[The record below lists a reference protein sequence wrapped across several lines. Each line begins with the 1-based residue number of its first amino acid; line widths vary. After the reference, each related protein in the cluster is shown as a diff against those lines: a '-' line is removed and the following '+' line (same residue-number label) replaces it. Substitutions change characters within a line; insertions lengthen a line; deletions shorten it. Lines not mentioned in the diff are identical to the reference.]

1 MGNGCFYADR
11 LAAGYGKRPVAEG
24 LSFHAGR
31 GEIVTLIGPNG
42 AGKSTILKTISGGL
56 APMGGELVLD
66 GVPMERIPRKERAR
80 KLAVVFTEK
89 LQGELMTCRDVTAA
103 GRYPYTGR
111 LGLLSEKDQRAVDQ
125 ALELVHGTD
134 LGDRPFDRISDGQRQ
149 RIMLA
154 RALCQEPEMI
164 LLDEP
169 TSHLDVKYKLEFL
182 SLLREMA
189 RKKDLS
195 VLMSLHELD
204 LAERISDRV
213 VCIKDGRMDRCGTPE
228 QVFTPGYV
236 EGLFGMSGLTT
247 GVLLAVVVGIV
258 VLGGVQRIG
267 RVTSYMVPFMAIFY
281 IGAGLAVI
289 LLRIDQVPAAL
300 ASIFTNAFSFE
311 AVGGGVFGYAI
322 MVAMRQGF
330 ARGVF
335 SNEAGLG
342 SAPMAHAASETQ
354 EPVEQGMWGV
364 FEVFIDTIV
373 ICTLTSLAVI
383 LSGVLDVGLD
393 SYATNGAAAVAAF
406 NAILPGTIGGTI
418 IQISLLFF
426 ALSTILGWS
435 YYGERCWAYL
445 SNNNKAVVWIFKVV
459 FVLVCIVGATG
470 NGTLMWD
477 ISDTLNGMMAIPNL
491 IGLLLL
497 SNVIIRST
505 NDYFKK
511 H

>member
-1 MGNGCFYADR
+1 MGNGCFYSDR

-56 APMGGELVLD
+56 APLGGELVLD

-89 LQGELMTCRDVTAA
+89 LQGELMTCRDVAAA

-111 LGLLSEKDQRAVDQ
+111 LGLLSEEDQRAVDQ

-134 LGDRPFDRISDGQRQ
+134 LRDRPFDRISDGQRQ

-236 EGLFGMSGLTT
+236 EELFGMT
-247 GVLLAVVVGIV
+247 A
-258 VLGGVQRIG
+258 G
-267 RVTSYMVPFMAIFY
+267 RFDA
-281 IGAGLAVI
+281 AG
-289 LLRIDQVPAAL
+289 
-300 ASIFTNAFSFE
+300 
-311 AVGGGVFGYAI
+311 
-322 MVAMRQGF
+322 
-330 ARGVF
+330 
-335 SNEAGLG
+335 
-342 SAPMAHAASETQ
+342 
-354 EPVEQGMWGV
+354 
-364 FEVFIDTIV
+364 
-373 ICTLTSLAVI
+373 
-383 LSGVLDVGLD
+383 
-393 SYATNGAAAVAAF
+393 
-406 NAILPGTIGGTI
+406 
-418 IQISLLFF
+418 
-426 ALSTILGWS
+426 
-435 YYGERCWAYL
+435 
-445 SNNNKAVVWIFKVV
+445 
-459 FVLVCIVGATG
+459 
-470 NGTLMWD
+470 
-477 ISDTLNGMMAIPNL
+477 
-491 IGLLLL
+491 
-497 SNVIIRST
+497 
-505 NDYFKK
+505 
-511 H
+511 

>member
-134 LGDRPFDRISDGQRQ
+134 LGERPFDRISDGQRQ

-189 RKKDLS
+189 RKKELS

-236 EGLFGMSGLTT
+236 EGLFGMTAGKFDAAGGSVEFSVPGGAVKPEDLPENAVFVIAGNGSGRQVFRKL
-247 GVLLAVVVGIV
+247 
-258 VLGGVQRIG
+258 QREN
-267 RVTSYMVPFMAIFY
+267 VPFVT
-281 IGAGLAVI
+281 GI
-289 LLRIDQVPAAL
+289 LFENDLDLPAAEAL
-300 ASIFTNAFSFE
+300 AAHVVKVPLGPVPEE
-311 AVGGGVFGYAI
+311 AV
-322 MVAMRQGF
+322 RE
-330 ARGVF
+330 AR
-335 SNEAGLG
+335 AWIRWC
-342 SAPMAHAASETQ
+342 Q
-354 EPVEQGMWGV
+354 R
-364 FEVFIDTIV
+364 V
-373 ICTLTSLAVI
+373 ICCRTGFGVWEKENEDLFKYAER
-383 LSGVLDVGLD
+383 SGKT
-393 SYATNGAAAVAAF
+393 A
-406 NAILPGTIGGTI
+406 
-418 IQISLLFF
+418 
-426 ALSTILGWS
+426 
-435 YYGERCWAYL
+435 GE
-445 SNNNKAVVWIFKVV
+445 S
-459 FVLVCIVGATG
+459 
-470 NGTLMWD
+470 
-477 ISDTLNGMMAIPNL
+477 
-491 IGLLLL
+491 
-497 SNVIIRST
+497 
-505 NDYFKK
+505 
-511 H
+511 

>member
-42 AGKSTILKTISGGL
+42 AGKSTVLKTISGGL
-56 APMGGELVLD
+56 APLGGKLVLD
-66 GVPMERIPRKERAR
+66 GVPMEWIPRKERAR

-111 LGLLSEKDQRAVDQ
+111 LGLLSEEDQRAVDQ

-189 RKKDLS
+189 RKKNLS

-236 EGLFGMSGLTT
+236 EELFGMTAGKFDAAGGAVEFSVPGGAGRPEELPENAVFVIAGNGSGRQVFRKL
-247 GVLLAVVVGIV
+247 
-258 VLGGVQRIG
+258 QREN
-267 RVTSYMVPFMAIFY
+267 VPFVT
-281 IGAGLAVI
+281 GI
-289 LLRIDQVPAAL
+289 LFENDLDLPAAEAL
-300 ASIFTNAFSFE
+300 AAHVVKVPLGPVPEE
-311 AVGGGVFGYAI
+311 AV
-322 MVAMRQGF
+322 RE
-330 ARGVF
+330 AR
-335 SNEAGLG
+335 A
-342 SAPMAHAASETQ
+342 
-354 EPVEQGMWGV
+354 W
-364 FEVFIDTIV
+364 IRRCRRV
-373 ICTLTSLAVI
+373 ICCRTGFGVWEKENEDLFKYAER
-383 LSGVLDVGLD
+383 SGKT
-393 SYATNGAAAVAAF
+393 A
-406 NAILPGTIGGTI
+406 
-418 IQISLLFF
+418 
-426 ALSTILGWS
+426 
-435 YYGERCWAYL
+435 GE
-445 SNNNKAVVWIFKVV
+445 S
-459 FVLVCIVGATG
+459 
-470 NGTLMWD
+470 
-477 ISDTLNGMMAIPNL
+477 
-491 IGLLLL
+491 
-497 SNVIIRST
+497 
-505 NDYFKK
+505 
-511 H
+511 

>member
-24 LSFHAGR
+24 LSFHADR

-56 APMGGELVLD
+56 APLGGELVLD

-89 LQGELMTCRDVTAA
+89 LQGELMTCRDVAAA

-111 LGLLSEKDQRAVDQ
+111 LGLLSEEDQRAVDQ

-134 LGDRPFDRISDGQRQ
+134 LRDRPFDRISDGQRQ

-236 EGLFGMSGLTT
+236 EELFGMTAGRFDAAGGAVEFSVPGGAGRPEELPENAVFVIAGNGSGRQVFRKL
-247 GVLLAVVVGIV
+247 
-258 VLGGVQRIG
+258 QREN
-267 RVTSYMVPFMAIFY
+267 VPFVT
-281 IGAGLAVI
+281 GI
-289 LLRIDQVPAAL
+289 LFENDLDLPAAEAL
-300 ASIFTNAFSFE
+300 AAHVVKVPLGPVPEE
-311 AVGGGVFGYAI
+311 AV
-322 MVAMRQGF
+322 RE
-330 ARGVF
+330 AR
-335 SNEAGLG
+335 A
-342 SAPMAHAASETQ
+342 
-354 EPVEQGMWGV
+354 W
-364 FEVFIDTIV
+364 IRRCRRV
-373 ICTLTSLAVI
+373 ICCRTGFGVWEKENEDLFKYAER
-383 LSGVLDVGLD
+383 SGKT
-393 SYATNGAAAVAAF
+393 A
-406 NAILPGTIGGTI
+406 
-418 IQISLLFF
+418 
-426 ALSTILGWS
+426 
-435 YYGERCWAYL
+435 GE
-445 SNNNKAVVWIFKVV
+445 S
-459 FVLVCIVGATG
+459 
-470 NGTLMWD
+470 
-477 ISDTLNGMMAIPNL
+477 
-491 IGLLLL
+491 
-497 SNVIIRST
+497 
-505 NDYFKK
+505 
-511 H
+511 

>member
-1 MGNGCFYADR
+1 MCLVVLPASAAVFLLSKPVAAYQMGEVYAKSMGIHVGRLRAWMVLLSSLLSACIVAFAGPVSFVGIAVPHLVRSLFRTSRPLVLIPAVLSGRGRVLPVQRSSGQDSSGSGRVQHQHSDRGAGSSGGDRRYDEEIPEEGIKVGNGCFYADR
-11 LAAGYGKRPVAEG
+11 LAAGYGKRSVAEG

-189 RKKDLS
+189 RKKELS
-195 VLMSLHELD
+195 VIMSLHELD
-204 LAERISDRV
+204 LAGRISEPGGV
-213 VCIKDGRMDRCGTPE
+213 HKGRTHGHRCGTPE

-236 EGLFGMSGLTT
+236 EGLFGMTAGKFDAAGGSVEFSVPGGAVKPVDLPENAVFVIAGNGSGRQVFRKL
-247 GVLLAVVVGIV
+247 
-258 VLGGVQRIG
+258 QREN
-267 RVTSYMVPFMAIFY
+267 VPFDHRDPDLKMI
-281 IGAGLAVI
+281 
-289 LLRIDQVPAAL
+289 
-300 ASIFTNAFSFE
+300 
-311 AVGGGVFGYAI
+311 
-322 MVAMRQGF
+322 
-330 ARGVF
+330 
-335 SNEAGLG
+335 
-342 SAPMAHAASETQ
+342 
-354 EPVEQGMWGV
+354 
-364 FEVFIDTIV
+364 
-373 ICTLTSLAVI
+373 
-383 LSGVLDVGLD
+383 
-393 SYATNGAAAVAAF
+393 
-406 NAILPGTIGGTI
+406 
-418 IQISLLFF
+418 
-426 ALSTILGWS
+426 
-435 YYGERCWAYL
+435 
-445 SNNNKAVVWIFKVV
+445 
-459 FVLVCIVGATG
+459 
-470 NGTLMWD
+470 
-477 ISDTLNGMMAIPNL
+477 
-491 IGLLLL
+491 
-497 SNVIIRST
+497 
-505 NDYFKK
+505 
-511 H
+511 

>member
-11 LAAGYGKRPVAEG
+11 LSAGYGKRPVAEG

-236 EGLFGMSGLTT
+236 EGLFGMTAGKFDAAGGSVEFSVPGGAVKPEDLPENAVFVIAGNGSGRQVFRKL
-247 GVLLAVVVGIV
+247 
-258 VLGGVQRIG
+258 QREN
-267 RVTSYMVPFMAIFY
+267 VPFVT
-281 IGAGLAVI
+281 GI
-289 LLRIDQVPAAL
+289 LFENDLDLPAAEAL
-300 ASIFTNAFSFE
+300 AAHVVKVPLGPVPEE
-311 AVGGGVFGYAI
+311 AV
-322 MVAMRQGF
+322 RE
-330 ARGVF
+330 AR
-335 SNEAGLG
+335 AWIRWC
-342 SAPMAHAASETQ
+342 Q
-354 EPVEQGMWGV
+354 R
-364 FEVFIDTIV
+364 V
-373 ICTLTSLAVI
+373 ICCRTGFGVWEKENEDLFKYAER
-383 LSGVLDVGLD
+383 SGKT
-393 SYATNGAAAVAAF
+393 A
-406 NAILPGTIGGTI
+406 
-418 IQISLLFF
+418 
-426 ALSTILGWS
+426 
-435 YYGERCWAYL
+435 GE
-445 SNNNKAVVWIFKVV
+445 S
-459 FVLVCIVGATG
+459 
-470 NGTLMWD
+470 
-477 ISDTLNGMMAIPNL
+477 
-491 IGLLLL
+491 
-497 SNVIIRST
+497 
-505 NDYFKK
+505 
-511 H
+511 

>member
-42 AGKSTILKTISGGL
+42 AGKSTVLKTISGGL
-56 APMGGELVLD
+56 APLGGELVLD

-89 LQGELMTCRDVTAA
+89 LQGELMTCRDVAAA

-111 LGLLSEKDQRAVDQ
+111 LGLLSEEDQRAVDQ

-189 RKKDLS
+189 RKKELS

-236 EGLFGMSGLTT
+236 EELFGMTAGRFDAAGGAVEFSVPGGAGRPEELPENAVFVIAGNGSGRQVFRKL
-247 GVLLAVVVGIV
+247 
-258 VLGGVQRIG
+258 QREN
-267 RVTSYMVPFMAIFY
+267 VPFVT
-281 IGAGLAVI
+281 GI
-289 LLRIDQVPAAL
+289 LFENDLDLPAAEAL
-300 ASIFTNAFSFE
+300 AAHVVKVPLGPVPEE
-311 AVGGGVFGYAI
+311 AV
-322 MVAMRQGF
+322 RE
-330 ARGVF
+330 AR
-335 SNEAGLG
+335 A
-342 SAPMAHAASETQ
+342 
-354 EPVEQGMWGV
+354 W
-364 FEVFIDTIV
+364 IRRCRRV
-373 ICTLTSLAVI
+373 ICCRTGFGVWEKENEDLFKYAER
-383 LSGVLDVGLD
+383 SGKT
-393 SYATNGAAAVAAF
+393 A
-406 NAILPGTIGGTI
+406 
-418 IQISLLFF
+418 
-426 ALSTILGWS
+426 
-435 YYGERCWAYL
+435 GE
-445 SNNNKAVVWIFKVV
+445 S
-459 FVLVCIVGATG
+459 
-470 NGTLMWD
+470 
-477 ISDTLNGMMAIPNL
+477 
-491 IGLLLL
+491 
-497 SNVIIRST
+497 
-505 NDYFKK
+505 
-511 H
+511 

>member
-189 RKKDLS
+189 RKKELS
-195 VLMSLHELD
+195 VIMSLHELD

-236 EGLFGMSGLTT
+236 EELFGMTAGKFDAAGGSVEFSVPGGAVKPEDLPENAVFVIAGNGSGRQVFRKL
-247 GVLLAVVVGIV
+247 
-258 VLGGVQRIG
+258 QREN
-267 RVTSYMVPFMAIFY
+267 VPFVT
-281 IGAGLAVI
+281 GI
-289 LLRIDQVPAAL
+289 LFENDLDLPAAEAL
-300 ASIFTNAFSFE
+300 AAHVVKVPLGPVPEE
-311 AVGGGVFGYAI
+311 AVRESRAWI
-322 MVAMRQGF
+322 RRCQ
-330 ARGVF
+330 R
-335 SNEAGLG
+335 
-342 SAPMAHAASETQ
+342 
-354 EPVEQGMWGV
+354 
-364 FEVFIDTIV
+364 V
-373 ICTLTSLAVI
+373 ICCRTGFGVWEKENEDLFKYAER
-383 LSGVLDVGLD
+383 SGKT
-393 SYATNGAAAVAAF
+393 A
-406 NAILPGTIGGTI
+406 
-418 IQISLLFF
+418 
-426 ALSTILGWS
+426 
-435 YYGERCWAYL
+435 GE
-445 SNNNKAVVWIFKVV
+445 S
-459 FVLVCIVGATG
+459 
-470 NGTLMWD
+470 
-477 ISDTLNGMMAIPNL
+477 
-491 IGLLLL
+491 
-497 SNVIIRST
+497 
-505 NDYFKK
+505 
-511 H
+511 

>member
-1 MGNGCFYADR
+1 MGNGCFYVDR

-228 QVFTPGYV
+228 QVFTSGYV
-236 EGLFGMSGLTT
+236 EELFGMTAGKFDAAGGSVEFSVPGGAVKPEDFPENAVFVIAGNGSGRQVFRKL
-247 GVLLAVVVGIV
+247 
-258 VLGGVQRIG
+258 QREN
-267 RVTSYMVPFMAIFY
+267 VPFVT
-281 IGAGLAVI
+281 GI
-289 LLRIDQVPAAL
+289 LFENDLDLPAAEAL
-300 ASIFTNAFSFE
+300 AAHVVKVPLGPVPKE
-311 AVGGGVFGYAI
+311 AV
-322 MVAMRQGF
+322 RE
-330 ARGVF
+330 AR
-335 SNEAGLG
+335 AWIRRC
-342 SAPMAHAASETQ
+342 Q
-354 EPVEQGMWGV
+354 R
-364 FEVFIDTIV
+364 V
-373 ICTLTSLAVI
+373 ICCRTGFGVWEKENEDLFKYAER
-383 LSGVLDVGLD
+383 SGKT
-393 SYATNGAAAVAAF
+393 A
-406 NAILPGTIGGTI
+406 
-418 IQISLLFF
+418 
-426 ALSTILGWS
+426 
-435 YYGERCWAYL
+435 GE
-445 SNNNKAVVWIFKVV
+445 S
-459 FVLVCIVGATG
+459 
-470 NGTLMWD
+470 
-477 ISDTLNGMMAIPNL
+477 
-491 IGLLLL
+491 
-497 SNVIIRST
+497 
-505 NDYFKK
+505 
-511 H
+511 

>member
-236 EGLFGMSGLTT
+236 EELFGMTAGKFDAAGGSVEFSVPGGAVKPEDLPENAVFVIAGNGSGRQVFRKL
-247 GVLLAVVVGIV
+247 
-258 VLGGVQRIG
+258 QREN
-267 RVTSYMVPFMAIFY
+267 VPFVT
-281 IGAGLAVI
+281 GI
-289 LLRIDQVPAAL
+289 LFENDLDLPAAEAL
-300 ASIFTNAFSFE
+300 AAHVVKVPLGPVPEE
-311 AVGGGVFGYAI
+311 AV
-322 MVAMRQGF
+322 RE
-330 ARGVF
+330 AR
-335 SNEAGLG
+335 AWIRWC
-342 SAPMAHAASETQ
+342 Q
-354 EPVEQGMWGV
+354 R
-364 FEVFIDTIV
+364 V
-373 ICTLTSLAVI
+373 ICCRTGFGVWEKENEDLFKYAER
-383 LSGVLDVGLD
+383 SGKT
-393 SYATNGAAAVAAF
+393 A
-406 NAILPGTIGGTI
+406 
-418 IQISLLFF
+418 
-426 ALSTILGWS
+426 
-435 YYGERCWAYL
+435 GE
-445 SNNNKAVVWIFKVV
+445 S
-459 FVLVCIVGATG
+459 
-470 NGTLMWD
+470 
-477 ISDTLNGMMAIPNL
+477 
-491 IGLLLL
+491 
-497 SNVIIRST
+497 
-505 NDYFKK
+505 
-511 H
+511 

>member
-134 LGDRPFDRISDGQRQ
+134 LGERPFDRISDGQRQ

-189 RKKDLS
+189 RKKELS

-236 EGLFGMSGLTT
+236 EELFGMTAGKFDAAGGSVEFSVPGGAVKPEDLPENAVFVIAGNGSGRQVFRKL
-247 GVLLAVVVGIV
+247 
-258 VLGGVQRIG
+258 QREN
-267 RVTSYMVPFMAIFY
+267 VPFVT
-281 IGAGLAVI
+281 GI
-289 LLRIDQVPAAL
+289 LFENDLDLPAAEAL
-300 ASIFTNAFSFE
+300 AAHVVKVPLGPVPEE
-311 AVGGGVFGYAI
+311 AV
-322 MVAMRQGF
+322 RE
-330 ARGVF
+330 AR
-335 SNEAGLG
+335 AWIRWC
-342 SAPMAHAASETQ
+342 Q
-354 EPVEQGMWGV
+354 R
-364 FEVFIDTIV
+364 V
-373 ICTLTSLAVI
+373 ICCRTGFGVWEKENEDLFKYAER
-383 LSGVLDVGLD
+383 SGKT
-393 SYATNGAAAVAAF
+393 A
-406 NAILPGTIGGTI
+406 
-418 IQISLLFF
+418 
-426 ALSTILGWS
+426 
-435 YYGERCWAYL
+435 GE
-445 SNNNKAVVWIFKVV
+445 S
-459 FVLVCIVGATG
+459 
-470 NGTLMWD
+470 
-477 ISDTLNGMMAIPNL
+477 
-491 IGLLLL
+491 
-497 SNVIIRST
+497 
-505 NDYFKK
+505 
-511 H
+511 

>member
-1 MGNGCFYADR
+1 MGNGCFYVDR

-189 RKKDLS
+189 RKKELS
-195 VLMSLHELD
+195 VIMSLHELD

-228 QVFTPGYV
+228 QVFTSGYV
-236 EGLFGMSGLTT
+236 EELFGMTAGKFDAAGGSVEFSVPGGAVKPEDFPENAVFVIAGNGSGRQVFRKL
-247 GVLLAVVVGIV
+247 
-258 VLGGVQRIG
+258 QREN
-267 RVTSYMVPFMAIFY
+267 VPFVT
-281 IGAGLAVI
+281 GI
-289 LLRIDQVPAAL
+289 LFENDLDLPAAEAL
-300 ASIFTNAFSFE
+300 AAHVVKVPLGPVPKE
-311 AVGGGVFGYAI
+311 AV
-322 MVAMRQGF
+322 RE
-330 ARGVF
+330 AR
-335 SNEAGLG
+335 AWIRRC
-342 SAPMAHAASETQ
+342 Q
-354 EPVEQGMWGV
+354 R
-364 FEVFIDTIV
+364 V
-373 ICTLTSLAVI
+373 ICCRTGFGVWEKENEDLFKYAER
-383 LSGVLDVGLD
+383 SGKT
-393 SYATNGAAAVAAF
+393 A
-406 NAILPGTIGGTI
+406 
-418 IQISLLFF
+418 
-426 ALSTILGWS
+426 
-435 YYGERCWAYL
+435 GE
-445 SNNNKAVVWIFKVV
+445 S
-459 FVLVCIVGATG
+459 
-470 NGTLMWD
+470 
-477 ISDTLNGMMAIPNL
+477 
-491 IGLLLL
+491 
-497 SNVIIRST
+497 
-505 NDYFKK
+505 
-511 H
+511 

>member
-56 APMGGELVLD
+56 APLGGELVLD

-89 LQGELMTCRDVTAA
+89 IQGELMTCRDVAAA

-111 LGLLSEKDQRAVDQ
+111 LGLLSEEDQRAVDQ

-134 LGDRPFDRISDGQRQ
+134 LRDRPFDRISDGQRQ

-236 EGLFGMSGLTT
+236 EELFGMTAGRFDAAGGAVEFSVPGGAGRPEELPENAVFVIAGNGSGRQVFRKL
-247 GVLLAVVVGIV
+247 
-258 VLGGVQRIG
+258 QREN
-267 RVTSYMVPFMAIFY
+267 VPFVT
-281 IGAGLAVI
+281 GI
-289 LLRIDQVPAAL
+289 LFENDLDLPAAEAL
-300 ASIFTNAFSFE
+300 AAHVVKVPLGPVPEE
-311 AVGGGVFGYAI
+311 AV
-322 MVAMRQGF
+322 RE
-330 ARGVF
+330 AR
-335 SNEAGLG
+335 A
-342 SAPMAHAASETQ
+342 
-354 EPVEQGMWGV
+354 W
-364 FEVFIDTIV
+364 IRRCRRV
-373 ICTLTSLAVI
+373 ICCRTGFGVWEKENEDLFKYAER
-383 LSGVLDVGLD
+383 SGKT
-393 SYATNGAAAVAAF
+393 A
-406 NAILPGTIGGTI
+406 
-418 IQISLLFF
+418 
-426 ALSTILGWS
+426 
-435 YYGERCWAYL
+435 GE
-445 SNNNKAVVWIFKVV
+445 S
-459 FVLVCIVGATG
+459 
-470 NGTLMWD
+470 
-477 ISDTLNGMMAIPNL
+477 
-491 IGLLLL
+491 
-497 SNVIIRST
+497 
-505 NDYFKK
+505 
-511 H
+511 

>member
-24 LSFHAGR
+24 LSFHADR

-56 APMGGELVLD
+56 APLGGELVLD

-89 LQGELMTCRDVTAA
+89 LQGELMTCRDVAAA

-111 LGLLSEKDQRAVDQ
+111 LGLLSEEDQRAVDQ

-236 EGLFGMSGLTT
+236 EELFGMTAGRFDAAGGAVEFSVPGGAGRPEELPENAVFVIAGNGSGRQVFRKL
-247 GVLLAVVVGIV
+247 
-258 VLGGVQRIG
+258 QREN
-267 RVTSYMVPFMAIFY
+267 VPFVT
-281 IGAGLAVI
+281 GI
-289 LLRIDQVPAAL
+289 LFENDLDLPAAEAL
-300 ASIFTNAFSFE
+300 AAHVVKVPLGPVPEE
-311 AVGGGVFGYAI
+311 AV
-322 MVAMRQGF
+322 RE
-330 ARGVF
+330 AR
-335 SNEAGLG
+335 A
-342 SAPMAHAASETQ
+342 
-354 EPVEQGMWGV
+354 W
-364 FEVFIDTIV
+364 IRRCRRV
-373 ICTLTSLAVI
+373 ICCRTGFGVWEKENEDLFKYAER
-383 LSGVLDVGLD
+383 SGKT
-393 SYATNGAAAVAAF
+393 A
-406 NAILPGTIGGTI
+406 
-418 IQISLLFF
+418 
-426 ALSTILGWS
+426 
-435 YYGERCWAYL
+435 GE
-445 SNNNKAVVWIFKVV
+445 S
-459 FVLVCIVGATG
+459 
-470 NGTLMWD
+470 
-477 ISDTLNGMMAIPNL
+477 
-491 IGLLLL
+491 
-497 SNVIIRST
+497 
-505 NDYFKK
+505 
-511 H
+511 

>member
-1 MGNGCFYADR
+1 MGNGCFYVDR

-134 LGDRPFDRISDGQRQ
+134 LGERPFDRISDGQRQ

-189 RKKDLS
+189 RKKELS

-228 QVFTPGYV
+228 QVFTPGCV
-236 EGLFGMSGLTT
+236 EELFGMTAGKFDAAGGSVEFSVPGGAVKPEDLPENAVFVIAGNGSGRQVFRKL
-247 GVLLAVVVGIV
+247 
-258 VLGGVQRIG
+258 QREN
-267 RVTSYMVPFMAIFY
+267 VPFVT
-281 IGAGLAVI
+281 GI
-289 LLRIDQVPAAL
+289 LFENDLDLPAAEAL
-300 ASIFTNAFSFE
+300 AAHVVKVPLGPVPEE
-311 AVGGGVFGYAI
+311 AV
-322 MVAMRQGF
+322 RE
-330 ARGVF
+330 AR
-335 SNEAGLG
+335 AWIRWC
-342 SAPMAHAASETQ
+342 Q
-354 EPVEQGMWGV
+354 R
-364 FEVFIDTIV
+364 V
-373 ICTLTSLAVI
+373 ICCRTGFGVWEKENEDLFKYAER
-383 LSGVLDVGLD
+383 SGKT
-393 SYATNGAAAVAAF
+393 A
-406 NAILPGTIGGTI
+406 
-418 IQISLLFF
+418 
-426 ALSTILGWS
+426 
-435 YYGERCWAYL
+435 GE
-445 SNNNKAVVWIFKVV
+445 S
-459 FVLVCIVGATG
+459 
-470 NGTLMWD
+470 
-477 ISDTLNGMMAIPNL
+477 
-491 IGLLLL
+491 
-497 SNVIIRST
+497 
-505 NDYFKK
+505 
-511 H
+511 

>member
-24 LSFHAGR
+24 LSFHADR

-56 APMGGELVLD
+56 APLGGELVLD

-89 LQGELMTCRDVTAA
+89 LQGELMTCRDVAAA

-111 LGLLSEKDQRAVDQ
+111 LGLLSEEDQRAVDQ

-134 LGDRPFDRISDGQRQ
+134 LRDRPFDRISDGQRQ

-236 EGLFGMSGLTT
+236 EELFGMTAGKFDAAGGAVEFSVPGGAGRSEELPENAVFVIAGNGSGRQVFRKL
-247 GVLLAVVVGIV
+247 
-258 VLGGVQRIG
+258 QREN
-267 RVTSYMVPFMAIFY
+267 VPFVT
-281 IGAGLAVI
+281 GI
-289 LLRIDQVPAAL
+289 LFENDLDLPAAEAL
-300 ASIFTNAFSFE
+300 AAHVVKVPLGPVPEE
-311 AVGGGVFGYAI
+311 AV
-322 MVAMRQGF
+322 RE
-330 ARGVF
+330 AR
-335 SNEAGLG
+335 A
-342 SAPMAHAASETQ
+342 
-354 EPVEQGMWGV
+354 W
-364 FEVFIDTIV
+364 IRRCRRV
-373 ICTLTSLAVI
+373 ICCRTGFGVWEKENEDLFKYAER
-383 LSGVLDVGLD
+383 SGKT
-393 SYATNGAAAVAAF
+393 A
-406 NAILPGTIGGTI
+406 
-418 IQISLLFF
+418 
-426 ALSTILGWS
+426 
-435 YYGERCWAYL
+435 GE
-445 SNNNKAVVWIFKVV
+445 S
-459 FVLVCIVGATG
+459 
-470 NGTLMWD
+470 
-477 ISDTLNGMMAIPNL
+477 
-491 IGLLLL
+491 
-497 SNVIIRST
+497 
-505 NDYFKK
+505 
-511 H
+511 

>member
-42 AGKSTILKTISGGL
+42 AGKSTVLKTISGGL
-56 APMGGELVLD
+56 APLGGKLVLD

-89 LQGELMTCRDVTAA
+89 LQGELMTCRDVAAA

-111 LGLLSEKDQRAVDQ
+111 LGLLSEEDQRAVDQ

-134 LGDRPFDRISDGQRQ
+134 LRDRPFDRISDGQRQ

-236 EGLFGMSGLTT
+236 EELFGMTAGKFDAAGGSVEFSVPGGAVKPEDLPENAVFVIAGNGSGRQVFRKL
-247 GVLLAVVVGIV
+247 
-258 VLGGVQRIG
+258 QREN
-267 RVTSYMVPFMAIFY
+267 VPFVT
-281 IGAGLAVI
+281 GI
-289 LLRIDQVPAAL
+289 LFENDLDLPAAEAL
-300 ASIFTNAFSFE
+300 AAHVVKVPLGPVPEE
-311 AVGGGVFGYAI
+311 AV
-322 MVAMRQGF
+322 RE
-330 ARGVF
+330 AR
-335 SNEAGLG
+335 A
-342 SAPMAHAASETQ
+342 
-354 EPVEQGMWGV
+354 W
-364 FEVFIDTIV
+364 IRRCRRV
-373 ICTLTSLAVI
+373 ICCRTGFGVWEKENEDLFKYAER
-383 LSGVLDVGLD
+383 SGKT
-393 SYATNGAAAVAAF
+393 A
-406 NAILPGTIGGTI
+406 
-418 IQISLLFF
+418 
-426 ALSTILGWS
+426 
-435 YYGERCWAYL
+435 GE
-445 SNNNKAVVWIFKVV
+445 S
-459 FVLVCIVGATG
+459 
-470 NGTLMWD
+470 
-477 ISDTLNGMMAIPNL
+477 
-491 IGLLLL
+491 
-497 SNVIIRST
+497 
-505 NDYFKK
+505 
-511 H
+511 

>member
-1 MGNGCFYADR
+1 MGNGCFYVDR

-89 LQGELMTCRDVTAA
+89 LQGELMTCQDVTAA

-189 RKKDLS
+189 RKKELS
-195 VLMSLHELD
+195 VIMSLHELD

-228 QVFTPGYV
+228 QVFTSGYV
-236 EGLFGMSGLTT
+236 EELFGMTAGKFDAAGGSVEFSVPGGAVKPEDFPENAVFVIAGNGSGRQVFRKL
-247 GVLLAVVVGIV
+247 
-258 VLGGVQRIG
+258 QREN
-267 RVTSYMVPFMAIFY
+267 VPFVT
-281 IGAGLAVI
+281 GI
-289 LLRIDQVPAAL
+289 LFENDLDLPAAEAL
-300 ASIFTNAFSFE
+300 AAHVVKVPLGPVPKE
-311 AVGGGVFGYAI
+311 AV
-322 MVAMRQGF
+322 RE
-330 ARGVF
+330 AR
-335 SNEAGLG
+335 AWIRRC
-342 SAPMAHAASETQ
+342 Q
-354 EPVEQGMWGV
+354 R
-364 FEVFIDTIV
+364 V
-373 ICTLTSLAVI
+373 ICCRTGFGVWEKENEDLFKYAER
-383 LSGVLDVGLD
+383 SGKT
-393 SYATNGAAAVAAF
+393 A
-406 NAILPGTIGGTI
+406 
-418 IQISLLFF
+418 
-426 ALSTILGWS
+426 
-435 YYGERCWAYL
+435 GE
-445 SNNNKAVVWIFKVV
+445 S
-459 FVLVCIVGATG
+459 
-470 NGTLMWD
+470 
-477 ISDTLNGMMAIPNL
+477 
-491 IGLLLL
+491 
-497 SNVIIRST
+497 
-505 NDYFKK
+505 
-511 H
+511 

>member
-89 LQGELMTCRDVTAA
+89 LQGELMTCRDVAAA

-236 EGLFGMSGLTT
+236 EGLFGMTAGKFDAAGGSVEFSVPGGAVKPEDLPENAVFVIAGNGSGRQVFRKL
-247 GVLLAVVVGIV
+247 
-258 VLGGVQRIG
+258 QREN
-267 RVTSYMVPFMAIFY
+267 VPFVT
-281 IGAGLAVI
+281 GI
-289 LLRIDQVPAAL
+289 LFENDLDLPAAEAL
-300 ASIFTNAFSFE
+300 AAHVVKVPLGPVPEE
-311 AVGGGVFGYAI
+311 AV
-322 MVAMRQGF
+322 RE
-330 ARGVF
+330 AR
-335 SNEAGLG
+335 AWIRWC
-342 SAPMAHAASETQ
+342 Q
-354 EPVEQGMWGV
+354 R
-364 FEVFIDTIV
+364 V
-373 ICTLTSLAVI
+373 ICCRTGFGVWEKENEDLFKYAER
-383 LSGVLDVGLD
+383 SGKT
-393 SYATNGAAAVAAF
+393 A
-406 NAILPGTIGGTI
+406 
-418 IQISLLFF
+418 
-426 ALSTILGWS
+426 
-435 YYGERCWAYL
+435 GE
-445 SNNNKAVVWIFKVV
+445 S
-459 FVLVCIVGATG
+459 
-470 NGTLMWD
+470 
-477 ISDTLNGMMAIPNL
+477 
-491 IGLLLL
+491 
-497 SNVIIRST
+497 
-505 NDYFKK
+505 
-511 H
+511 

>member
-134 LGDRPFDRISDGQRQ
+134 LGERPFDRISDGQCQ

-189 RKKDLS
+189 RKKELS

-236 EGLFGMSGLTT
+236 EELFGMTAGKFDAAGGSVEFSVPGGAVKPEDLPENAVFVIAGNGSGRQVFRKL
-247 GVLLAVVVGIV
+247 
-258 VLGGVQRIG
+258 QREN
-267 RVTSYMVPFMAIFY
+267 VPFVT
-281 IGAGLAVI
+281 GI
-289 LLRIDQVPAAL
+289 LFENDLDLPAAEAL
-300 ASIFTNAFSFE
+300 AAHVVKVPLGPVPEE
-311 AVGGGVFGYAI
+311 AV
-322 MVAMRQGF
+322 RE
-330 ARGVF
+330 AR
-335 SNEAGLG
+335 AWIRWC
-342 SAPMAHAASETQ
+342 Q
-354 EPVEQGMWGV
+354 R
-364 FEVFIDTIV
+364 V
-373 ICTLTSLAVI
+373 ICCRTGFGVWEKENEDLFKYAER
-383 LSGVLDVGLD
+383 SGKT
-393 SYATNGAAAVAAF
+393 A
-406 NAILPGTIGGTI
+406 
-418 IQISLLFF
+418 
-426 ALSTILGWS
+426 
-435 YYGERCWAYL
+435 GE
-445 SNNNKAVVWIFKVV
+445 S
-459 FVLVCIVGATG
+459 
-470 NGTLMWD
+470 
-477 ISDTLNGMMAIPNL
+477 
-491 IGLLLL
+491 
-497 SNVIIRST
+497 
-505 NDYFKK
+505 
-511 H
+511 

>member
-56 APMGGELVLD
+56 APLGGELVLD

-89 LQGELMTCRDVTAA
+89 LQGELMTCRDVAAA

-111 LGLLSEKDQRAVDQ
+111 LGLLSEEDQRAVDQ

-189 RKKDLS
+189 RKKNLS

-236 EGLFGMSGLTT
+236 EELFGMTAGRFDAAGGAVEFSVSGGAGRPEELPEN
-247 GVLLAVVVGIV
+247 AVFVIAGNGSGRQVFRK
-258 VLGGVQRIG
+258 LQREN
-267 RVTSYMVPFMAIFY
+267 VPFVT
-281 IGAGLAVI
+281 GI
-289 LLRIDQVPAAL
+289 LFENDLDLPAAEAL
-300 ASIFTNAFSFE
+300 AAHVVKVPLGPVPEE
-311 AVGGGVFGYAI
+311 AV
-322 MVAMRQGF
+322 RE
-330 ARGVF
+330 AR
-335 SNEAGLG
+335 A
-342 SAPMAHAASETQ
+342 
-354 EPVEQGMWGV
+354 W
-364 FEVFIDTIV
+364 IRRCRKV
-373 ICTLTSLAVI
+373 ICCRTGFGVWEKENEDLFKYAER
-383 LSGVLDVGLD
+383 SGKT
-393 SYATNGAAAVAAF
+393 A
-406 NAILPGTIGGTI
+406 
-418 IQISLLFF
+418 
-426 ALSTILGWS
+426 
-435 YYGERCWAYL
+435 GE
-445 SNNNKAVVWIFKVV
+445 S
-459 FVLVCIVGATG
+459 
-470 NGTLMWD
+470 
-477 ISDTLNGMMAIPNL
+477 
-491 IGLLLL
+491 
-497 SNVIIRST
+497 
-505 NDYFKK
+505 
-511 H
+511 

>member
-236 EGLFGMSGLTT
+236 DGLFGMTAGKFDAAGGSVEFSVPGGAVKPEDLPENAVFVIAGNGSGRL
-247 GVLLAVVVGIV
+247 VFRKL
-258 VLGGVQRIG
+258 QREN
-267 RVTSYMVPFMAIFY
+267 VPFVT
-281 IGAGLAVI
+281 GI
-289 LLRIDQVPAAL
+289 LFENDLDLPAAEAL
-300 ASIFTNAFSFE
+300 AAHVVKVPLGPVPEE
-311 AVGGGVFGYAI
+311 AV
-322 MVAMRQGF
+322 RE
-330 ARGVF
+330 AR
-335 SNEAGLG
+335 AWIRWC
-342 SAPMAHAASETQ
+342 Q
-354 EPVEQGMWGV
+354 R
-364 FEVFIDTIV
+364 V
-373 ICTLTSLAVI
+373 ICCRTGFGVWEKENEDLFKYAER
-383 LSGVLDVGLD
+383 SGKT
-393 SYATNGAAAVAAF
+393 A
-406 NAILPGTIGGTI
+406 
-418 IQISLLFF
+418 
-426 ALSTILGWS
+426 
-435 YYGERCWAYL
+435 GE
-445 SNNNKAVVWIFKVV
+445 S
-459 FVLVCIVGATG
+459 
-470 NGTLMWD
+470 
-477 ISDTLNGMMAIPNL
+477 
-491 IGLLLL
+491 
-497 SNVIIRST
+497 
-505 NDYFKK
+505 
-511 H
+511 

>member
-42 AGKSTILKTISGGL
+42 AGKSTVLKTISGGL
-56 APMGGELVLD
+56 APLGGELVLD

-89 LQGELMTCRDVTAA
+89 LQGELMTCRDVAAA

-111 LGLLSEKDQRAVDQ
+111 LGLLSEEDQRAVDQ

-236 EGLFGMSGLTT
+236 EELFGMTAGRFDAAGGAVEFSVPGGAGRPEELPENAVFVIAGNGSGRQVFRKL
-247 GVLLAVVVGIV
+247 
-258 VLGGVQRIG
+258 QREN
-267 RVTSYMVPFMAIFY
+267 VPFVT
-281 IGAGLAVI
+281 GI
-289 LLRIDQVPAAL
+289 LFENDLDLPAAEAL
-300 ASIFTNAFSFE
+300 AAHVVKVPLGPVPEE
-311 AVGGGVFGYAI
+311 AV
-322 MVAMRQGF
+322 RE
-330 ARGVF
+330 AR
-335 SNEAGLG
+335 A
-342 SAPMAHAASETQ
+342 
-354 EPVEQGMWGV
+354 W
-364 FEVFIDTIV
+364 IRRCRRV
-373 ICTLTSLAVI
+373 ICCRTGFGVWEKENEDLFKYAER
-383 LSGVLDVGLD
+383 SGKT
-393 SYATNGAAAVAAF
+393 A
-406 NAILPGTIGGTI
+406 
-418 IQISLLFF
+418 
-426 ALSTILGWS
+426 
-435 YYGERCWAYL
+435 GE
-445 SNNNKAVVWIFKVV
+445 S
-459 FVLVCIVGATG
+459 
-470 NGTLMWD
+470 
-477 ISDTLNGMMAIPNL
+477 
-491 IGLLLL
+491 
-497 SNVIIRST
+497 
-505 NDYFKK
+505 
-511 H
+511 

>member
-189 RKKDLS
+189 RKKELS
-195 VLMSLHELD
+195 VIMSLHELD

-236 EGLFGMSGLTT
+236 EELFGMTAGKFDAAGGSVEFSVPGGAVKPEDLPENAVFVIAGNGSGRQVFRKL
-247 GVLLAVVVGIV
+247 
-258 VLGGVQRIG
+258 QREN
-267 RVTSYMVPFMAIFY
+267 VPFVT
-281 IGAGLAVI
+281 GI
-289 LLRIDQVPAAL
+289 LFENDLDLPAAEAL
-300 ASIFTNAFSFE
+300 AAHVVKVPLGPVPEE
-311 AVGGGVFGYAI
+311 AV
-322 MVAMRQGF
+322 R
-330 ARGVF
+330 
-335 SNEAGLG
+335 
-342 SAPMAHAASETQ
+342 
-354 EPVEQGMWGV
+354 
-364 FEVFIDTIV
+364 EVRAWIRRCQRV
-373 ICTLTSLAVI
+373 ICCRTGFGVWEKENEDLFKYAER
-383 LSGVLDVGLD
+383 SGKT
-393 SYATNGAAAVAAF
+393 A
-406 NAILPGTIGGTI
+406 
-418 IQISLLFF
+418 
-426 ALSTILGWS
+426 
-435 YYGERCWAYL
+435 GE
-445 SNNNKAVVWIFKVV
+445 S
-459 FVLVCIVGATG
+459 
-470 NGTLMWD
+470 
-477 ISDTLNGMMAIPNL
+477 
-491 IGLLLL
+491 
-497 SNVIIRST
+497 
-505 NDYFKK
+505 
-511 H
+511 

>member
-56 APMGGELVLD
+56 APLGGKLVLD

-111 LGLLSEKDQRAVDQ
+111 LGLLSEEDQRAVDQ

-236 EGLFGMSGLTT
+236 EELFGMTAGRFDAAGGAVEFSVPGGAGRPEELPENAVFVIAGNGSGRQVFRKL
-247 GVLLAVVVGIV
+247 
-258 VLGGVQRIG
+258 QREN
-267 RVTSYMVPFMAIFY
+267 VPFVT
-281 IGAGLAVI
+281 GI
-289 LLRIDQVPAAL
+289 LFENDLDLPAAEAL
-300 ASIFTNAFSFE
+300 AAHVVKVPLGPVPEE
-311 AVGGGVFGYAI
+311 AV
-322 MVAMRQGF
+322 RE
-330 ARGVF
+330 AR
-335 SNEAGLG
+335 A
-342 SAPMAHAASETQ
+342 
-354 EPVEQGMWGV
+354 W
-364 FEVFIDTIV
+364 IRRCRKV
-373 ICTLTSLAVI
+373 ICCRTGFGVWEKENEDLFKYAER
-383 LSGVLDVGLD
+383 SGKT
-393 SYATNGAAAVAAF
+393 A
-406 NAILPGTIGGTI
+406 
-418 IQISLLFF
+418 
-426 ALSTILGWS
+426 
-435 YYGERCWAYL
+435 GE
-445 SNNNKAVVWIFKVV
+445 S
-459 FVLVCIVGATG
+459 
-470 NGTLMWD
+470 
-477 ISDTLNGMMAIPNL
+477 
-491 IGLLLL
+491 
-497 SNVIIRST
+497 
-505 NDYFKK
+505 
-511 H
+511 